1 MLRRPTDEPLIP
13 PEPPLWERGAVIF
26 VLVMLTGALIGPI
39 FAPLQ
44 QETPMLR
51 LIWPPVYLVIMGL
64 CVWRFETIARAW
76 PAWIIVGLLI
86 LYAFAS
92 KYWSI
97 DPGVTQRRT
106 IALAFSSAFAV
117 YLGAAFPGR
126 HLARV
131 LTEAG
136 ILMGVGSLILV
147 FAWPAVGIH
156 QYENAGLWR
165 GMWYEKNQM
174 GLVMVATAVA
184 ASASLASGDPRRVL
198 PIVTLI
204 VSTALVLATQS
215 KTSLLCLLLGVGLI
229 AGLWTLRKAGPAL
242 AVAGVWLGT
251 VIGAVGI
258 YFVAFAPGVIL
269 EALGK
274 DPSLTGRTDIWAALM
289 RRVADRPMTGYGYSA
304 FWERDSAQ
312 ADFIRLETGW
322 DVPSAHNGWIDLLVQ
337 LGWPGAVV
345 VGAVIAI
352 ATLAVLIR
360 LGGMGVREGFWSA
373 GYLIVFVVLSLS
385 ESVLLNH
392 ANLPWALL
400 LVVLAR
406 ALAKDPLPAPA
417 RLAPARRRAYQ
428 TSPRIAAWSRHGQA

>member
-1 MLRRPTDEPLIP
+1 M
-13 PEPPLWERGAVIF
+13 IF

-64 CVWRFETIARAW
+64 CVWRFETVCRAW
-76 PAWIIVGLLI
+76 PALVIVGLLI

-106 IALAFSSAFAV
+106 IALAFASAFAV

-126 HLARV
+126 HLPRV

-156 QYENAGLWR
+156 HEENAGLWR

-174 GLVMVATAVA
+174 GLVMVASAVA
-184 ASASLASGDPRRVL
+184 ATASLASGDRRRIL
-198 PIVTLI
+198 PIVTLA

-215 KTSLLCLLLGVGLI
+215 KTSLLCLVLGVGLI
-229 AGLWTLRKAGPAL
+229 AGLWILRKAGPAL
-242 AVAGVWLGT
+242 AVAGIW
-251 VIGAVGI
+251 IGVVATSVLV

-289 RRVADRPMTGYGYSA
+289 RRVDDRPLTGYGYSA

-337 LGWPGAVV
+337 LGWPGAIV

-352 ATLAVLIR
+352 ATIAVLIR
-360 LGGMGVREGFWSA
+360 LGGMGAREGFWSA
-373 GYLIVFVVLSLS
+373 GYLIVFGVLSLS
-385 ESVLLNH
+385 ESVLMSH

-400 LVVLAR
+400 LAVLAR

-428 TSPRIAAWSRHGQA
+428 TGPRIAAQYPNGPVRRPPLPVR